1 MPIITIVIVV
11 NSRQDKT
18 RQDKRKYIMTT
29 TITHKDNHYSM
40 NSDGMKIISYLIISN
55 MRKYNRSNTI
65 LNLPTFE
72 VICTSHKKE
81 HIFIYIYMCVWVC
94 VGVCPC
100 MCV

>member
-1 MPIITIVIVV
+1 
-11 NSRQDKT
+11 
-18 RQDKRKYIMTT
+18 MTT
-29 TITHKDNHYSM
+29 TITHKDNHSM

-65 LNLPTFE
+65 LNLPAFE
-72 VICTSHKKE
+72 VICMSHKKE